1 MEPARTASYLDP
13 ISLLSTGAAEIH
25 RHGPRPRST
34 WPRREGSR
42 CLLPSPPLARWQAQL
57 VQTQTDLL
65 YLGPMLPG
73 SLSRQ
78 YKDPAAATGA
88 DGQLSYA
95 DHMRSRAR
103 YVRPEA
109 VAPLKPLH
117 ANFRRFLGW
126 STAASIFPSKIVW
139 SFCFLIPTSLQP
151 DLRDLGWQEVWAR
164 R

>member
-1 MEPARTASYLDP
+1 
-13 ISLLSTGAAEIH
+13 
-25 RHGPRPRST
+25 
-34 WPRREGSR
+34 
-42 CLLPSPPLARWQAQL
+42 LPSPPLARWQAQL

-109 VAPLKPLH
+109 VAPLQPLH
-117 ANFRRFLGW
+117 ANFRRFPGLVDRCVDL
-126 STAASIFPSKIVW
+126 SLKDRMVVLFPHPDSIAA
-139 SFCFLIPTSLQP
+139 
-151 DLRDLGWQEVWAR
+151 
-164 R
+164 